1 MVSKYI
7 KRNSF
12 FGFTIGFIS
21 ACLVLSGLPMLKKLA
36 SLPGFAD
43 NTKSVRLVCWIM
55 TMPANHQEKAIHVK
69 ATWGSRCDVL
79 LFMSTEEGKKL
90 NNSQV
95 NIYLWYSMDYFM
107 SHRQRSSCNK
117 PSDER
122 RIAEYPLGKN

>member
-1 MVSKYI
+1 MVSTYI

-95 NIYLWYSMDYFM
+95 NIYL
-107 SHRQRSSCNK
+107 
-117 PSDER
+117 
-122 RIAEYPLGKN
+122 